1 MQMSA
6 LILRQHF
13 CCASFYFL
21 SWFLFLQILTGF
33 LFKFLLSVVANF
45 LTLHGLPSSCYLP
58 SLSFAR
64 SLRTFLSNQ
73 QMLPLSTDCSLP
85 RLLLLLS
92 LVFLVFSCF
101 SCRLRRRAVR
111 LIWKQICII
120 IFARFLWAS
129 EFFCRFCFFWQLFSF
144 CRNWSWNCLVF
155 AWLWLYLAVAYWHCH
170 RFDY

>member
-45 LTLHGLPSSCYLP
+45 LTPFLFVFLLRR
-58 SLSFAR
+58 SLAP
-64 SLRTFLSNQ
+64 LRTFLSNQ

-85 RLLLLLS
+85 RLVSLLRSGIFCVQLL
-92 LVFLVFSCF
+92 FLST
-101 SCRLRRRAVR
+101 SSPRAVR

-129 EFFCRFCFFWQLFSF
+129 EFFCW
-144 CRNWSWNCLVF
+144 NWSWNCLVLLDF
-155 AWLWLYLAVAYWHCH
+155 VWLWLIDTAIGLIIN
-170 RFDY
+170 